1 MILWM
6 GKLFARGVSVMEK
19 ISVFLDNFMSA
30 TAWTMAQPTA
40 YGPFHLGFAFIGFA
54 LSIFLAWKF
63 RNLGDKGHKILMLSC
78 GIFLALTE
86 VYKQLFYFYY
96 IGEGSYQW
104 WIFPFQMCS
113 VPMYLCII
121 APLLKKGA
129 IQQGMYNFMMI
140 FNLLGGFMAFVEP
153 SGITH
158 EYWTL
163 TLHAF
168 IWHMILVF
176 IGLYLAISNRGGKTI
191 KDYKYAAVTFIALCL
206 IAFIINLILWD
217 VSEGT
222 VNMFFIGPANS
233 SLIVF
238 KQIAEMCG
246 WYISTLLY
254 IPVVCLGG
262 YLIFLPFHLHAR
274 KKNALT
280 V

>member
-1 MILWM
+1 MNQ
-6 GKLFARGVSVMEK
+6 
-19 ISVFLDNFMSA
+19 ISAFLDELMTA
-30 TAWTMAQPTA
+30 TAWPMERPTS
-40 YGPFHLGFAFIGFA
+40 YGTFHLSFAFIGLA
-54 LSIFLAWKF
+54 LSIILAWKL
-63 RNLGDKGHKILMLSC
+63 RKLGDRGNRILLLFC
-78 GIFLALTE
+78 GIFLAIAE
-86 VYKQLFYFYY
+86 IYKQLFYYY
-96 IGEGSYQW
+96 FIGNGSYQW

-121 APLLKKGA
+121 APLLKPGVVQKS
-129 IQQGMYNFMMI
+129 MYNFMML

-168 IWHMILVF
+168 IWHMMLVF
-176 IGLYLAISNRGGKTI
+176 IGLYLGFSNRGGKTV
-191 KDYKYAAVTFIALCL
+191 KDYRYAAITFVALCAL
-206 IAFIINLILWD
+206 AFCINLIFWN

-222 VNMFFIGPANS
+222 INMFFVGPANS

-238 KQIAEMCG
+238 KQIAEALG

-262 YLIFLPFHLHAR
+262 FLVFLPFHLHAK
-274 KKNALT
+274 KKNAIT
-280 V
+280 M